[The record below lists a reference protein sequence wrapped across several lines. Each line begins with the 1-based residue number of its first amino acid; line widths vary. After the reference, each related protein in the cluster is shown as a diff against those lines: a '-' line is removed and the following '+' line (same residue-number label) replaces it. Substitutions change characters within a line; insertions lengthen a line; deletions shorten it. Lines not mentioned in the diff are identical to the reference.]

1 MLCTY
6 LLIYYD
12 IKVFVRAIFFI
23 SLKFCVFNSICLE
36 LRLAQF
42 AIYYAFLSRCSARAV
57 TIGLVYSLFRYR
69 FIEEKYIHRLLYVA
83 YSI

>member
-1 MLCTY
+1 MLCTC

-12 IKVFVRAIFFI
+12 IKVFVCAIFLI
-23 SLKFCVFNSICLE
+23 SLNFCVFNSICLE

-42 AIYYAFLSRCSARAV
+42 AIYNAFLSLCSVRAV
-57 TIGLVYSLFRYR
+57 TVELVRSLFRYR
-69 FIEEKYIHRLLYVA
+69 FIEEKYIYRLLYVA

>member
-1 MLCTY
+1 MLCTC

-12 IKVFVRAIFFI
+12 IKVFVCAIFVI
-23 SLKFCVFNSICLE
+23 SLNFCVFNSICLE

-42 AIYYAFLSRCSARAV
+42 AIYDVFLSLCSARAV
-57 TIGLVYSLFRYR
+57 SVELVHSLFRYR
-69 FIEEKYIHRLLYVA
+69 FIEEEHIHRLLYVA